1 MQIRQAKSSEF
12 ISVRNF
18 YWNLIEQ
25 MTGHKNAIGWKI
37 GIYPSDEYLSESIR
51 RNELYVLDSEDGY
64 SACVIVN
71 RFYNEGYNGC
81 PWKVNCTSNEIL
93 VLHALAVR
101 PNVQGKGIGKL
112 VVQDLIEMA
121 KASGKK
127 SVRLDI
133 LKGNIAA
140 ERLYTK
146 MGFVYIQSK
155 TMFYEDTGWTEY
167 VMYELVL

>member
-1 MQIRQAKSSEF
+1 MQIRQAKSEEF

-25 MTGHKNAIGWKI
+25 MAGRENTIGWKI
-37 GIYPSDEYLSESIR
+37 GIYPSDDFLSDSIR
-51 RNELYVLDSEDGY
+51 KSELYVLDSENGY

-71 RFYNEGYNGC
+71 SSCNEGYNGC
-81 PWKVNCTSNEIL
+81 LWKVNCASNEIL
-93 VLHALAVR
+93 VPHALAVS

-112 VVQDLIEMA
+112 VVQDIIEMA

-127 SVRLDI
+127 SVRLDV
-133 LKGNIAA
+133 LGGNIAA

-146 MGFVYIQSK
+146 MGFEYIQSK

-167 VMYELVL
+167 VVYELVL